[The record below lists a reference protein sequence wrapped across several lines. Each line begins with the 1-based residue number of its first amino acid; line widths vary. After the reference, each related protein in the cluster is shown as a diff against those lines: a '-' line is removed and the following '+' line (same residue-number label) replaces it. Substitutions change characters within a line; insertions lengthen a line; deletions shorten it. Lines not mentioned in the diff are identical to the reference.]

1 MKTNRFISVLVIV
14 LSILV
19 LSSCAT
25 AVKKVDG
32 DKALSLWTDDAQA
45 KKELISYMDA
55 ITDPNSPDYIP
66 VNRRIAVFDFD
77 GTLFCETDLDYFDH
91 SLLVYRVT
99 VDEEYKSQA
108 SDFEKQVANEIIEK
122 SQTSSPVGGLDVPH
136 GQAVASAF
144 KGMTPQQFIDYIQIF
159 KKTAMPHY
167 SGMNRGDGFYLP
179 MLEVV
184 NYLIDNDFT
193 VFIVTGTDRYILRGI
208 FYDSPL
214 SFIPP
219 AQIIG
224 SEQSLVVES
233 QGDPNGLEYT
243 FKADDTVVF
252 GGEFLVKNL
261 KTNKVFIIVKE
272 IGLQPV
278 LSFGNSSGDASMH
291 EYTINNNPYRSLA
304 FMLCCDDL
312 DRENGNEKKANDM
325 YSQCAEFGWVPISM
339 KNDWTTIYGDN
350 VTYIKK

>member
-1 MKTNRFISVLVIV
+1 MKTNRFFSVVVIV
-14 LSILV
+14 LAVLV

-32 DKALSLWTDDAQA
+32 DKALSLWNDDARA
-45 KKELISYMDA
+45 KKELIAYMQA
-55 ITDPNSPDYIP
+55 ITDPESPDFIP
-66 VNRRIAVFDFD
+66 VDRRVAVFDFD

-91 SLLVYRVT
+91 TLLAYRVT
-99 VDEEYKSQA
+99 EDENYKNQA
-108 SDFEKQVANEIIEK
+108 SDFEKYVANEIITK
-122 SQTSSPVGGLDVPH
+122 SQSSSPVSGLDVVH

-144 KGMTPQQFIDYIQIF
+144 KGMTPEQFIAYIQGF
-159 KKTAMPHY
+159 KKTPMPHY
-167 SGMNRGDGFYLP
+167 TGMNRGDGFYLP

-208 FYDSPL
+208 FQDSPL

-224 SEQSLVVES
+224 SEESIVVES

-243 FKADDTVVF
+243 FKADDKVVL
-252 GGEFLVKNL
+252 GGDFLVKNL

-272 IGLQPV
+272 IGVQPV

-291 EYTINNNPYRSLA
+291 EYTINNNQYRSLA

-312 DRENGNEKKANDM
+312 ERENGNQKKADDM

-339 KNDWTTIYGDN
+339 KNDWTTIYGNN
-350 VTYIKK
+350 VTYIK